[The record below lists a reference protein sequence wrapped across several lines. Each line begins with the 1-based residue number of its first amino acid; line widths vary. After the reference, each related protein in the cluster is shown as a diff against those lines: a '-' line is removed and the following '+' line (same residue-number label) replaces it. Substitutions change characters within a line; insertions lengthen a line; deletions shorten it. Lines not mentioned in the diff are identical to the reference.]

1 MDYYDSAEGLVIS
14 KQRAIQEIKEHNAF
28 NEIDEFYSIYGV
40 KEEYNAQHV
49 LIWLG
54 Y

>member
-1 MDYYDSAEGLVIS
+1 MDYYDSAENLIIS

-28 NEIDEFYSIYGV
+28 NEIDNFYSIYGY
-40 KEEYNAQHV
+40 KEEYKAQHV

>member
-1 MDYYDSAEGLVIS
+1 MDYDDSAEGLVIS

-28 NEIDEFYSIYGV
+28 NEIDNFYSIYGV
-40 KEEYNAQHV
+40 KEEYNAQYV

>member
-14 KQRAIQEIKEHNAF
+14 KQRAIKEIKDHDAL
-28 NEIDEFYSIYGV
+28 NEIDDFYLNYGD
-40 KEEYNAQHV
+40 KEEYNAQDV